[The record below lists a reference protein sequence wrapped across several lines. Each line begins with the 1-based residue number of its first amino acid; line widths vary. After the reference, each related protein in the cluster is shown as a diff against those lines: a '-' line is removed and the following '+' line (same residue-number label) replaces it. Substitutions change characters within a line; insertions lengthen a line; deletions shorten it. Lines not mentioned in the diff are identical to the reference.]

1 MNIRLKLLL
10 AMVGIAILP
19 ALFIA
24 GFSSYK
30 ISIYLETRQG
40 MAIKEENNAAGE
52 YLASYV
58 NLLNKDLRLLQKNPL
73 FSRSLI
79 TDFDYSEVNFLLK
92 QLIADRDNPFSFYML
107 TNVDGKCVGASL
119 PVLIDK
125 KNKEKKWHKLTLQ
138 QGKYVSDW
146 NKRPKTALLSNP
158 PFGGDYRYTMVFS
171 SAIKDSQG
179 KALGTINARV
189 KWQLVQQWLNHQ
201 IQNFR
206 KSGWKSKN
214 LIITLDDGTIIAH
227 EQGSVIYEKNIKD
240 FLSDEK
246 NKQKLITEESGI
258 IRDGESGN
266 AKIYVYSTAHI
277 ADFKWKIITSVAEN
291 EFYKIQHD
299 FIKTFAI
306 ALIICLALAVLV
318 GFFTG
323 KALVRPL
330 NRAVT
335 ILQDI
340 AAGDGDLSAR
350 LPTRNDGKKG
360 DEINQLSVAFNTFVE
375 KLQSIF
381 KKIAGNIETLNNSS
395 SALTDLADG
404 FSGKANLASNH
415 SNTVAGAADE
425 LSSNM
430 NSIAAAVEEASINIS
445 QVANASEEVSSTF
458 GDIAS
463 QTKDARTVTDEA
475 VQQAREATAKVAQ
488 LGESAGQVG
497 KVVETITEISEQ
509 TNLLALNATIE
520 AARAGEAGKGFAV
533 VANEIKELAAQTFSA
548 TSEIKTNINDI
559 LSSVD
564 GTVTVIDQISSVI
577 DNVNDIVSTIT
588 SSIEQ
593 QSETTIEIASNVSQA
608 SDGIQEITENVAQ
621 SSAVAEQVAVDISG
635 VNQSTGDISESSGQL
650 KRNAEEL
657 AELASEIK
665 GLVNNFKL

>member
-30 ISIYLETRQG
+30 ISNYLETRQG
-40 MAIKEENNAAGE
+40 MAMKEESKIAGE
-52 YLASYV
+52 YLATFI
-58 NLLNKDLRLLQKNPL
+58 NLRHRDLRLLQVNPL

-79 TDFDYSEVNFLLK
+79 TDFDYSDVDSMLK
-92 QLIADRDNPFSFYML
+92 RLISDPDDPFSFYML
-107 TNVDGKCVGASL
+107 TKADGTCVGASL
-119 PVLIDK
+119 PELIDK
-125 KNKEKKWHKLTLQ
+125 KNGEKKWHKVTLQ
-138 QGKYVSDW
+138 KGKYVSNW
-146 NKRPKTALLSNP
+146 NKRPETALLAKP
-158 PFGGDYRYTMVFS
+158 PFGGDSRYTMVFS
-171 SAIKDSQG
+171 SAVHDGQG
-179 KALGTINARV
+179 QVIGTINARV

-201 IQNFR
+201 VQSYR
-206 KSGWKSKN
+206 EAGWKSKN
-214 LIITLDDGTIIAH
+214 LTITLDDGTIIAH
-227 EQGSVIYEKNIKD
+227 EQGSAVYEKNIKD
-240 FLSDEK
+240 FFNDNK
-246 NKQKLITEESGI
+246 NKQKFINEESGI
-258 IRDGESGN
+258 IHDVGSGK
-266 AKIYVYSTAHI
+266 AKIYAYSTVHI
-277 ADFKWKIITSVAEN
+277 GSFKWKIITCVDEN
-291 EFYKIQHD
+291 EFYQIQND
-299 FIKTFAI
+299 FIKTFAV
-306 ALIICLALAVLV
+306 ALLICLALAVLV
-318 GFFTG
+318 GVFTG
-323 KALVRPL
+323 KSLVRPL
-330 NRAVT
+330 NRAVL
-335 ILQDI
+335 ILQNI

-350 LPTRNDGKKG
+350 LPTRDDGKKG

-381 KKIAGNIETLNNSS
+381 KEIASNIETLNNSS
-395 SALTDLADG
+395 SALTELADG
-404 FSGKANLASNH
+404 FAGKADLASDH

-425 LSSNM
+425 LSNNM
-430 NSIAAAVEEASINIS
+430 SSIAAAVEEASINIS

-458 GDIAS
+458 GNISS
-463 QTKDARTVTDEA
+463 QTKDARAVTDEA

-548 TSEIKTNINDI
+548 TSEIKTNITDI

-588 SSIEQ
+588 SSIEE
-593 QSETTIEIASNVSQA
+593 QSETTVEIASNVSQA

-650 KRNAEEL
+650 KKNAEEL

-665 GLVNNFKL
+665 GLVDNFKL

>member
-10 AMVGIAILP
+10 VMIFIAILP

-30 ISIYLETRQG
+30 ISNYLETRQG
-40 MAIKEENNAAGE
+40 LVMEEESSIAGE
-52 YLASYV
+52 YLTTFIGLR
-58 NLLNKDLRLLQKNPL
+58 NRDLRLLQANPM

-79 TDFDYSEVNFLLK
+79 TDFDYSDVDSLLK
-92 QLIADRDNPFSFYML
+92 QLISDQDNPFSFYML
-107 TNVDGKCVGASL
+107 TKADGTCVGASL
-119 PVLIDK
+119 PALIGK
-125 KNKEKKWHKLTLQ
+125 KNGKKKWHQETLQ
-138 QGKYVSDW
+138 QGKFVSNW
-146 NKRPKTALLSNP
+146 NRRPDTALLSNP
-158 PFGGDYRYTMVFS
+158 PFGGDDRYTMVFS
-171 SAIKDSQG
+171 SAVRDAQG
-179 KALGTINARV
+179 KAIGTINARV
-189 KWQLVQQWLNHQ
+189 KWQLVQQWLSRQ
-201 IQNFR
+201 IQTFHD
-206 KSGWKSKN
+206 SGWKSKS
-214 LIITLDDGTIIAH
+214 LTITLEDGTIIAH
-227 EQGSVIYEKNIKD
+227 EQGSSVYEKNIKD
-240 FLSDEK
+240 LLSDETS
-246 NKQKLITEESGI
+246 KQQFSNEKSGI
-258 IRDGESGN
+258 FTDSGN
-266 AKIYVYSTAHI
+266 GSAKIWAYTTVQNGN
-277 ADFKWKIITSVAEN
+277 FKWKFLISVDKK
-291 EFYKIQHD
+291 EFYQVQND
-299 FIKTFAI
+299 FIKTFAV
-306 ALIICLALAVLV
+306 ALLICLVLAIVIGV
-318 GFFTG
+318 FAGNSI
-323 KALVRPL
+323 VRPL

-350 LPTRNDGKKG
+350 LPTREDGRKG
-360 DEINQLSVAFNTFVE
+360 DEINQLSTAFNTFVE

-381 KKIAGNIETLNNSS
+381 KKIAVNVETLDNSS
-395 SALTDLADG
+395 SDLTTMADG
-404 FSGKANLASNH
+404 FANKADQASDR
-415 SNTVAGAADE
+415 SNTVAGAAEE
-425 LSSNM
+425 LSTNM

-458 GDIAS
+458 GGISD

-520 AARAGEAGKGFAV
+520 AARAGDAGKGFAV

-548 TSEIKTNINDI
+548 TAEIKTNINDI

-564 GTVTVIDQISSVI
+564 GTVTVIDQISAVI
-577 DNVNDIVSTIT
+577 DKVNDIVSTIT

-621 SSAVAEQVAVDISG
+621 SSAVAEQVAVDISE
-635 VNQSTGDISESSGQL
+635 VNNSTEDISHNSGQL
-650 KRNAEEL
+650 KQNATEL

-665 GLVNNFKL
+665 GLINNFKL